1 MRSNSIKSYLL
12 LGLTGAIASLALTSP
27 ALAQR
32 RFGSPRWN
40 PPQPSTPVISET
52 EASREDDTQATSPP
66 GDVELSP
73 DNPNP
78 KAPRR
83 RRTNHHRHRLPARRI
98 LRKSNSSHRTSLT
111 QPGHRRGDR
120 SCPQRLGPGG
130 VSSSRLPRA
139 TGRLHPYRQR
149 RFTHRPRRTPPL
161 GLPLHL

>member
-78 KAPRR
+78 KAPADDE
-83 RRTNHHRHRLPARRI
+83 RTITVTVYRPDVFCENLIPR
-98 LRKSNSSHRTSLT
+98 HRTSLT

-130 VSSSRLPRA
+130 SFV
-139 TGRLHPYRQR
+139 
-149 RFTHRPRRTPPL
+149 
-161 GLPLHL
+161 